1 LRIAIACSGLG
12 HVQRG
17 VEAWA
22 ADVFGA
28 LRQMNADVTLFA
40 GRPAEDAVALP
51 CLRRNSSGAIRISR
65 VLRHLGGWRYGMG
78 SAYAVEQNSFALALW
93 PHIWKDYD
101 ILHVQ
106 DPLLALWLERAHR
119 CGLSRPIVIYANGT
133 GERLAIMRRFSTLQL
148 LTPTMFDCWQRNRA
162 GTQTGFLIPNCVDT
176 DRFCPGDQI
185 KARALFSLP
194 QEALIVLCCAAIRR
208 FHKRIDYLLE
218 EFAAAEGKAMLVV
231 AGARE
236 EDTEELIALG
246 TRLLGPRVRFLPD
259 LPRDAM
265 PVLYQAADVFVL
277 PSLSEMFGTVLIEA
291 AATGLPVIC
300 NDTLDFRYV
309 AGPAGFYR
317 DLSRPGGLAAVLS
330 ALQRSDQPAWPQGG
344 RAHIISRFDT
354 KIIARQV
361 LEMYRAAT
369 AAPRMLDK

>member
-1 LRIAIACSGLG
+1 
-12 HVQRG
+12 
-17 VEAWA
+17 
-22 ADVFGA
+22 
-28 LRQMNADVTLFA
+28 
-40 GRPAEDAVALP
+40 
-51 CLRRNSSGAIRISR
+51 
-65 VLRHLGGWRYGMG
+65 MG
-78 SAYAVEQNSFALALW
+78 SAYAVEQSSFALALW

-106 DPLLALWLERAHR
+106 DPLIALWLERAHR

-133 GERLAIMRRFSTLQL
+133 GERLAMLRRFSTLQL
-148 LTPTMFDCWQRNRA
+148 LTPTMFDCWQRNHT
-162 GTQTGFLIPNCVDT
+162 GMQTGFLIPNCVDT

-218 EFAAAEGKAMLVV
+218 EFAAAEGEAMLVV

-246 TRLLGPRVRFLPD
+246 TRLLGSRVRFLPD

-291 AATGLPVIC
+291 AASGLP
-300 NDTLDFRYV
+300 
-309 AGPAGFYR
+309 
-317 DLSRPGGLAAVLS
+317 
-330 ALQRSDQPAWPQGG
+330 
-344 RAHIISRFDT
+344 
-354 KIIARQV
+354 
-361 LEMYRAAT
+361 
-369 AAPRMLDK
+369 